1 MSMLLGSWHDN
12 MDCLLV
18 LSEYTDCGRDSHS
31 LDFRLNFESFLG
43 KLSQDALLGDGASTS
58 SNVLVDR
65 LIVPLSQ
72 KTGTFS
78 MDPGMLLLGV
88 SSALWFWIV
97 TTVCVRSGCTDM
109 YSETEDNRFR
119 ISTMLNY
126 KLEYWTVPIITIK
139 RLIL

>member
-1 MSMLLGSWHDN
+1 MVGTRIHLILGSI
-12 MDCLLV
+12 
-18 LSEYTDCGRDSHS
+18 SS
-31 LDFRLNFESFLG
+31 LFLG

-78 MDPGMLLLGV
+78 MDPGTLLLGV

-109 YSETEDNRFR
+109 YSETENNRFR

-126 KLEYWTVPIITIK
+126 KLEYSD
-139 RLIL
+139 